1 MRLTPRTEMDIAV
14 VGAGVNLTLDDGGT
28 CTAARVVLG
37 AVAPTPL
44 LVEDA
49 ANALIGT
56 SVDDAA
62 LDKMAAA
69 ARAACKPISD
79 KRGTKE
85 YRIKTAGVIARR
97 AAVKALE
104 RARGN

>member
-1 MRLTPRTEMDIAV
+1 M
-14 VGAGVNLTLDDGGT
+14 
-28 CTAARVVLG
+28 AA
-37 AVAPTPL
+37 TPL

-69 ARAACKPISD
+69 VRAACKPISD

-85 YRIKTAGVIARR
+85 YRIKTAGVIAHR